1 MKKLLALVLALVMT
15 MSLVTISNAA
25 YSDKADIDLKEAVDV
40 LSAVGVFEGSDG
52 KFDPK
57 ANLTREQAAKLVA
70 YLQLGQKS
78 ADALVGGNKF
88 TDVAA
93 NRWSAGYVDYCA
105 TTGVVAGI
113 GNGQFNPTGSL
124 TALQFGKMLLV
135 CLGYDADSEGLTGA
149 DWQINTSKL
158 MTSAKLLKGLDS
170 VKATEVITREQAAQM
185 MLNALKAPTV
195 EYDTKGSTITIN
207 GAVIGI
213 GGSKATYV
221 TATVAE
227 DSTVKNIGKTQLTN
241 SNEYTVELG
250 EKLFSNLKLNST
262 ADAFMR
268 PATKWTLKAETI
280 GTYADTPDLT
290 YTAGTKIGTIYS
302 DLGLSDGIS
311 KKNVTEYV
319 DGVYAGAFAYDIVKG
334 SKDKVGGNGVL
345 LNVYYNDDAE
355 TITFVEVNTYIGKV
369 TAAYP
374 DTTTKDAYVKIKNM
388 DGYSCP
394 GAGKEFE
401 TESFK
406 KNDVVAYTYS
416 AKDGENSI
424 QSMALAEKVTGA
436 MSTYTISGNVT
447 VGGTKYDANKMSVST
462 VKDTVAAVDKGDD
475 VTIYL
480 DANGYVL
487 YVDADADVKYAVVLN
502 YKTGVGDLNDETKA
516 KLLFTDGTTKTVKV
530 SLAGSLTAESPFT
543 NVLAADAAEATT
555 LSQYDIVS
563 YTIGTDDVYELT
575 LVANARTTATASGA
589 TKLVSNGK
597 NTFVNNIKDVNLAAA
612 ATGAQTTTAADA
624 ETVFLVA
631 TLKADGTTVKST
643 AAYKGFANVP
653 TITLAGTKTTTMSVF
668 MDAKTNNNP
677 ATVVFVLDDAG
688 TDVTVSSNN
697 KDIIYIK
704 GSDTDKS
711 YTNALGHFYEYDCF
725 VNGDTTATTIKTES
739 QFTKDTLIYGP
750 SYNSK
755 GILIGQDAFVNADH
769 TTGTDMAYGTTTDSV
784 KNDVI
789 KLGGASYAY
798 AKNVEVY
805 FIDVD
810 GKLVAGTIDEIA
822 YDEDDM
828 VFVKLDEGILTN
840 VYIKVKDTNA
850 TVTPAVT
857 AAVNGTPVVSIASG
871 TVKTAG
877 NSLSMHNADHTAN
890 VSAKNVVVTYAIST
904 WNPST
909 NSFNAPM
916 VVSKTVGDVAAGTWI
931 DADGAP
937 VTTGIAAGVTCK
949 VVVTLTSDVASKTFP
964 EQIISST

>member
-1 MKKLLALVLALVMT
+1 MKKLLALVLALVMS

-25 YSDKADIDLKEAVDV
+25 NSDKADIDLKEAVDV

-345 LNVYYNDDAE
+345 LNVYYDDDAE

-530 SLAGSLTAESPFT
+530 ALAGSLTAESPFT
-543 NVLAADAAEATT
+543 NVLAADDAEATT

-597 NTFVNNIKDVNLAAA
+597 NTFVNNIQDVNLSTA
-612 ATGAQTTTAADA
+612 ATGNQTTNAADA

-631 TLKADGTTVKST
+631 TLKADGTVKST

-653 TITLAGTKTTTMSVF
+653 TITLADTKTTTMSVF
-668 MDAKTNNNP
+668 MDAKTSNNP

-688 TDVTVSSNN
+688 TNVTVSSNN

-937 VTTGIAAGVTCK
+937 VTTGIAADVTCK

>member
-105 TTGVVAGI
+105 TTGVVAGV

-195 EYDTKGSTITIN
+195 EYDTKGSTIIIN

-319 DGVYAGAFAYDIVKG
+319 DGDYAGAFAYDIVKG

-447 VGGTKYDANKMSVST
+447 VGGTKYDANKASVST

-530 SLAGSLTAESPFT
+530 ALAGSLTAESTFT
-543 NVLAADAAEATT
+543 NVLAPTDAESAT

-597 NTFVNNIKDVNLAAA
+597 NTFVNNIKDVNLSTA
-612 ATGAQTTTAADA
+612 ATGNQTTNAADA

-631 TLKADGTTVKST
+631 TLKADGTVKST

-653 TITLAGTKTTTMSVF
+653 TITLADGETTTMSVF

-704 GSDTDKS
+704 GNSSHTGAPNYTGRS

-739 QFTKDTLIYGP
+739 PFTKDTLIYGP

-755 GILIGQDAFVNADH
+755 GILIDSDDSATYSTVTSDNVVAGSE
-769 TTGTDMAYGTTTDSV
+769 MAYRYGTDSV

-828 VFVKLDEGILTN
+828 VFVKTDDDGILTN
-840 VYIKVKDTNA
+840 VYIKVIDKAEEVTPGAATENIVKNVA
-850 TVTPAVT
+850 LTYAANTYTVTWDVDNYKANTT
-857 AAVNGTPVVSIASG
+857 AKVEIYTINGNKLATSTTWPGDTTEGNRVGFSL
-871 TVKTAG
+871 TAPY
-877 NSLSMHNADHTAN
+877 TALN
-890 VSAKNVVVTYAIST
+890 PSVQYNVVVTMG
-904 WNPST
+904 N
-909 NSFNAPM
+909 
-916 VVSKTVGDVAAGTWI
+916 V
-931 DADGAP
+931 
-937 VTTGIAAGVTCK
+937 
-949 VVVTLTSDVASKTFP
+949 
-964 EQIISST
+964 SSTFRCEIV

>member
-1 MKKLLALVLALVMT
+1 MKKLLALVLALVMS

-319 DGVYAGAFAYDIVKG
+319 DGDYAGAFAYDIVKG

-345 LNVYYNDDAE
+345 LNVYYDDDAE

-388 DGYSCP
+388 DGYGCP

-447 VGGTKYDANKMSVST
+447 VGGTKYDANKASVLT

-530 SLAGSLTAESPFT
+530 ALADKLTAET
-543 NVLAADAAEATT
+543 NFGTVLGANDNEVAT

-597 NTFVNNIKDVNLAAA
+597 NTFVNNIKDVNLTKAN
-612 ATGAQTTTAADA
+612 AQTTTAADA

-631 TLKADGTTVKST
+631 TLKADGTVKST

-653 TITLAGTKTTTMSVF
+653 TITLADGETTTMSVF

-704 GSDTDKS
+704 GNSSHTGAPGYTGRS

-739 QFTKDTLIYGP
+739 PFTKDTLIYGP

-755 GILIGQDAFVNADH
+755 GILIDSDDSATYSTVTSDNVVAGSE
-769 TTGTDMAYGTTTDSV
+769 MAYRYGTDSV

-828 VFVKLDEGILTN
+828 VFVKTDDDGILTN
-840 VYIKVKDTNA
+840 VYIKVIDKA
-850 TVTPAVT
+850 EEVTPGTATENIVKNVALTYTPGTYKVT
-857 AAVNGTPVVSIASG
+857 WDVDNYKANTTAKVEIYTINGNKLATSTTWAGDTTEGNRVGFSLTAPYTALNAS
-871 TVKTAG
+871 VQY
-877 NSLSMHNADHTAN
+877 
-890 VSAKNVVVTYAIST
+890 NVVVTMG
-904 WNPST
+904 N
-909 NSFNAPM
+909 
-916 VVSKTVGDVAAGTWI
+916 V
-931 DADGAP
+931 
-937 VTTGIAAGVTCK
+937 
-949 VVVTLTSDVASKTFP
+949 
-964 EQIISST
+964 SSTFRCEIV

>member
-1 MKKLLALVLALVMT
+1 MKKLLALVLALVMS

-170 VKATEVITREQAAQM
+170 VKATDVITREQAAQM

-502 YKTGVGDLNDETKA
+502 YKTKVGDLNDETKA

-530 SLAGSLTAESPFT
+530 ALATGLTAETDFST
-543 NVLAADAAEATT
+543 VLAADAAEATT

-597 NTFVNNIKDVNLAAA
+597 NTFVNNITDVNLAEAN
-612 ATGAQTTTAADA
+612 AQTTTAADA

-631 TLKADGTTVKST
+631 TLKADGTVKST

-653 TITLAGTKTTTMSVF
+653 TITLADTKTTTMSVF
-668 MDAKTNNNP
+668 MDAKTSNNP

-688 TDVTVSSNN
+688 TNVTVSSNN

-704 GSDTDKS
+704 GNSSHTGAPDYTGRS

-739 QFTKDTLIYGP
+739 PFTKDTLIYGP

-755 GILIGQDAFVNADH
+755 GILIDSDDSATYSTVTSDNVVAGSE
-769 TTGTDMAYGTTTDSV
+769 MAYRYGTDSV

-828 VFVKLDEGILTN
+828 VFVKTDDDGILTN
-840 VYIKVKDTNA
+840 VYIKVIDKA
-850 TVTPAVT
+850 EEVTPGTATENIVKNVALTYTPGTYKVT
-857 AAVNGTPVVSIASG
+857 WDVDNYKANTTAKVEIYTINGNKLATSTTWAGDTTEGNRVGFSLTAPYTALNAS
-871 TVKTAG
+871 VQY
-877 NSLSMHNADHTAN
+877 
-890 VSAKNVVVTYAIST
+890 NVVVTMG
-904 WNPST
+904 N
-909 NSFNAPM
+909 
-916 VVSKTVGDVAAGTWI
+916 V
-931 DADGAP
+931 
-937 VTTGIAAGVTCK
+937 
-949 VVVTLTSDVASKTFP
+949 
-964 EQIISST
+964 SSTFRCEIV

>member
-1 MKKLLALVLALVMT
+1 MKKLLALVLALVMS

-195 EYDTKGSTITIN
+195 EYDTKGSAITIN

-319 DGVYAGAFAYDIVKG
+319 DGDYAGAFAYDIVKG

-345 LNVYYNDDAE
+345 LNVYYDDDAE

-388 DGYSCP
+388 DGYGCP

-447 VGGTKYDANKMSVST
+447 VGGTKYDANKASVLT

-530 SLAGSLTAESPFT
+530 ALADKLTAET
-543 NVLAADAAEATT
+543 NFGTVLGANDNEVAT

-597 NTFVNNIKDVNLAAA
+597 NTFVNNIKDVNLTKAN
-612 ATGAQTTTAADA
+612 AQTTTAADA

-631 TLKADGTTVKST
+631 TLKADGTVKST

-653 TITLAGTKTTTMSVF
+653 TITLADGETTTMSVF

-704 GSDTDKS
+704 GNSSHTGAPDYTGRS

-739 QFTKDTLIYGP
+739 PFTKDTLIYGP

-755 GILIGQDAFVNADH
+755 GILIDSDDSATYSTVTSDNVVAGSE
-769 TTGTDMAYGTTTDSV
+769 MAYRYGTDSV

-828 VFVKLDEGILTN
+828 VFVKTDDDGILTN
-840 VYIKVKDTNA
+840 VYIKVIDKA
-850 TVTPAVT
+850 EEVTPGTATENIVKNVALTYTPGTYKVT
-857 AAVNGTPVVSIASG
+857 WDVDNYKANTTAKVEIYTINGNKLATSTTWAGDTTEGNRVGFSLTAPYTALNAS
-871 TVKTAG
+871 VQY
-877 NSLSMHNADHTAN
+877 
-890 VSAKNVVVTYAIST
+890 NVVVTMG
-904 WNPST
+904 N
-909 NSFNAPM
+909 
-916 VVSKTVGDVAAGTWI
+916 V
-931 DADGAP
+931 
-937 VTTGIAAGVTCK
+937 
-949 VVVTLTSDVASKTFP
+949 
-964 EQIISST
+964 SSTFRCEIV

>member
-105 TTGVVAGI
+105 TTGVVAGV

-195 EYDTKGSTITIN
+195 EYDTKGSTIIIN

-319 DGVYAGAFAYDIVKG
+319 DGDYAGAFAYDIVKG

-374 DTTTKDAYVKIKNM
+374 HTTTKDAYVMIKNR

-530 SLAGSLTAESPFT
+530 ALAGSLTAESPFT

-597 NTFVNNIKDVNLAAA
+597 NTFVNNIKDVNLSTA
-612 ATGAQTTTAADA
+612 ATGNQTTNAADA

-631 TLKADGTTVKST
+631 TLKADGTVKST

-653 TITLAGTKTTTMSVF
+653 TITLADTKTTTMSVF
-668 MDAKTNNNP
+668 MDAKTSNNP

-688 TDVTVSSNN
+688 TNVTVSSNN

>member
-1 MKKLLALVLALVMT
+1 MKKLLALVLALVMS

-345 LNVYYNDDAE
+345 LNVYYDDDAE

-530 SLAGSLTAESPFT
+530 ALAGSLTAESPFT

-597 NTFVNNIKDVNLAAA
+597 NTFVNNIKDVNLSTA
-612 ATGAQTTTAADA
+612 ATGNQTTNAADA

-631 TLKADGTTVKST
+631 TLKADGTVKST

-653 TITLAGTKTTTMSVF
+653 TITLADTKTTTMSVF
-668 MDAKTNNNP
+668 MDAKTSNNP

-688 TDVTVSSNN
+688 TNVTVSSNN

-871 TVKTAG
+871 TVKTTG

-964 EQIISST
+964 EQIIFST

>member
-105 TTGVVAGI
+105 TTGVVAGV

-170 VKATEVITREQAAQM
+170 VKATDVITREQAAQM

-195 EYDTKGSTITIN
+195 EYNTKGSTITIN

-530 SLAGSLTAESPFT
+530 ALAGSLTAESTFT
-543 NVLAADAAEATT
+543 NVLAPTDAESAT

-597 NTFVNNIKDVNLAAA
+597 NTFVNNIKDVNLSTA
-612 ATGAQTTTAADA
+612 ATGNQTTNAADA

-631 TLKADGTTVKST
+631 TLKADGTVKST

-653 TITLAGTKTTTMSVF
+653 TITLADGETTTMSVF

-704 GSDTDKS
+704 GNSSHTGAPNYTGRS

-739 QFTKDTLIYGP
+739 PFTKDTLIYGP

-755 GILIGQDAFVNADH
+755 GILIDSDDSATYSTVTSDNVVAGSE
-769 TTGTDMAYGTTTDSV
+769 MAYRYGTDSV

-822 YDEDDM
+822 YDEDDR
-828 VFVKLDEGILTN
+828 VYLKTDDDGILTN
-840 VYIKVKDTNA
+840 VYIKVIDKAEEVTPGAATENIVKNVA
-850 TVTPAVT
+850 LTYAANTYTVTWDVDNYKANTT
-857 AAVNGTPVVSIASG
+857 AKVEIYTINGNKLATSTTWPGDTTEGNRVGFSL
-871 TVKTAG
+871 TAPY
-877 NSLSMHNADHTAN
+877 TALN
-890 VSAKNVVVTYAIST
+890 PSVQYNVVVTMG
-904 WNPST
+904 N
-909 NSFNAPM
+909 
-916 VVSKTVGDVAAGTWI
+916 V
-931 DADGAP
+931 
-937 VTTGIAAGVTCK
+937 
-949 VVVTLTSDVASKTFP
+949 
-964 EQIISST
+964 SSTFRCEIV

>member
-105 TTGVVAGI
+105 TTGVVAGV

-195 EYDTKGSTITIN
+195 EYDTKGSTITVN

-250 EKLFSNLKLNST
+250 EKLFSNLKLNRT

-319 DGVYAGAFAYDIVKG
+319 DGDYAGAFAYDIVKG

-345 LNVYYNDDAE
+345 LNVYYDDDAE

-502 YKTGVGDLNDETKA
+502 YKTKVGDLNDETKA

-530 SLAGSLTAESPFT
+530 ALAGSLTAETDFST
-543 NVLAADAAEATT
+543 VLAADAAEATT

-597 NTFVNNIKDVNLAAA
+597 NTFVNNIKDVNLAEAN
-612 ATGAQTTTAADA
+612 AQTTTAADA

-631 TLKADGTTVKST
+631 TLKADGTVKST

-653 TITLAGTKTTTMSVF
+653 TITLADTKTTTMSVF

-688 TDVTVSSNN
+688 TNVTVSSNN

-704 GSDTDKS
+704 GNSSHTGAPNYTGRS

-739 QFTKDTLIYGP
+739 PFTKDTLIYGP

-755 GILIGQDAFVNADH
+755 GILIDSDDSATYS
-769 TTGTDMAYGTTTDSV
+769 TTVTSDNVVAGSEMAYRYGTDSV

-828 VFVKLDEGILTN
+828 VFVKTDDDGILTN
-840 VYIKVKDTNA
+840 VYIKVIDKAEEVTPG
-850 TVTPAVT
+850 TPAV
-857 AAVNGTPVVSIASG
+857 VVSTIEA
-871 TVKTAG
+871 TAG
-877 NSLSMHNADHTAN
+877 TNKIEAI
-890 VSAKNVVVTYAIST
+890 NVVCSDNVTSNT
-904 WNPST
+904 K
-909 NSFNAPM
+909 
-916 VVSKTVGDVAAGTWI
+916 VSVSLQVLNNAGTW
-931 DADGAP
+931 
-937 VTTGIAAGVTCK
+937 TTLKTLTFNIAAGSKWDTAPQTVTGLAGGQYKLVCGT
-949 VVVTLTSDVASKTFP
+949 VEQLVTVA
-964 EQIISST
+964 

>member
-1 MKKLLALVLALVMT
+1 MKKLLALVLALVMS

-105 TTGVVAGI
+105 TTGVVAGV

-195 EYDTKGSTITIN
+195 EYDTKGSTIIIN

-319 DGVYAGAFAYDIVKG
+319 DGDYAGAFAYDIVKG

-530 SLAGSLTAESPFT
+530 ALAGSLTAESPFT

-597 NTFVNNIKDVNLAAA
+597 NTFVNNIKDVNLSTA
-612 ATGAQTTTAADA
+612 ATGNQTTNAADA

-631 TLKADGTTVKST
+631 TLKADGTVKST

-653 TITLAGTKTTTMSVF
+653 TITLADTKTTTMSVF
-668 MDAKTNNNP
+668 MDAKTSNNP

-688 TDVTVSSNN
+688 TNVTVSSNN

>member
-1 MKKLLALVLALVMT
+1 MKKLLALVLALVMS

-319 DGVYAGAFAYDIVKG
+319 DGDYAGAFAYDIVKG

-345 LNVYYNDDAE
+345 LNVYYDDDAE

-388 DGYSCP
+388 DGYGCP

-447 VGGTKYDANKMSVST
+447 VGGTKYDANKASVLT

-530 SLAGSLTAESPFT
+530 ALADKLTAET
-543 NVLAADAAEATT
+543 NFGTVLGANDNEVAT

-597 NTFVNNIKDVNLAAA
+597 NTFVNNIKDVNLTKAN
-612 ATGAQTTTAADA
+612 AQTTTAADA

-631 TLKADGTTVKST
+631 TLKADGTVKST

-653 TITLAGTKTTTMSVF
+653 TITLADGEATTMSVF

-704 GSDTDKS
+704 GNSSHTGAPDYTGRS

-739 QFTKDTLIYGP
+739 PFTKDTLIYGP

-755 GILIGQDAFVNADH
+755 GILIDSDDSATYSTVTSDNVVAGSE
-769 TTGTDMAYGTTTDSV
+769 MAYRYGTDSV

-828 VFVKLDEGILTN
+828 VFVKTDDDGILTN
-840 VYIKVKDTNA
+840 VYIKVIDKA
-850 TVTPAVT
+850 EEVTPGTATENIVKNVALTYTPGTYKVT
-857 AAVNGTPVVSIASG
+857 WDVDNYKANTTAKVEIYTINGNKLATSTTWAGDTTEGNRVGFSLTAPYTALNAS
-871 TVKTAG
+871 VQY
-877 NSLSMHNADHTAN
+877 
-890 VSAKNVVVTYAIST
+890 NVVVTMG
-904 WNPST
+904 N
-909 NSFNAPM
+909 
-916 VVSKTVGDVAAGTWI
+916 V
-931 DADGAP
+931 
-937 VTTGIAAGVTCK
+937 
-949 VVVTLTSDVASKTFP
+949 
-964 EQIISST
+964 SSTFRCEIV

>member
-1 MKKLLALVLALVMT
+1 MKKLLALVLALVMS

-70 YLQLGQKS
+70 YLQLSQKS

-105 TTGVVAGI
+105 TTGVVAGV

-135 CLGYDADSEGLTGA
+135 CLGYDATTENLTGA

-158 MTSAKLLKGLDS
+158 MASAKLLKGLDS
-170 VKATEVITREQAAQM
+170 VKANDVITREQAAQM
-185 MLNALKAPTV
+185 MLNAIKAPTV
-195 EYDTKGSTITIN
+195 EYDTKGSTITI
-207 GAVIGI
+207 GGTVIGI

-319 DGVYAGAFAYDIVKG
+319 DGDYAGAFAYDIVKG

-374 DTTTKDAYVKIKNM
+374 DTTTKDAYVKVKDM
-388 DGYSCP
+388 DGYACP

-416 AKDGENSI
+416 NKAGENSI

-447 VGGTKYDANKMSVST
+447 VGGTKYDANKASVLT

-487 YVDADADVKYAVVLN
+487 YVDADADVKYAVVLDYSN
-502 YKTGVGDLNDETKA
+502 KAGDFNTTKKA
-516 KLLFTDGTTKTVKV
+516 KLLFTDGSTKTVEVAIAAAQTPTINPTATPAVDEFNAYTNGKV
-530 SLAGSLTAESPFT
+530 SK
-543 NVLAADAAEATT
+543 
-555 LSQYDIVS
+555 YDIVS
-563 YTIGTDDVYELT
+563 YTIGTDDVYELA
-575 LVANARTTATASGA
+575 LVSDAADTDAGVTGG
-589 TKLVSNGK
+589 TKLVTNGK
-597 NTFVNNIKDVNLAAA
+597 NTFVNNIKDVNLTTAAA
-612 ATGAQTTTAADA
+612 GNQNTNAADA

-631 TLKADGTTVKST
+631 TLKDDGTTVKST

-653 TITLAGTKTTTMSVF
+653 TITLADTKTTTMSVF
-668 MDAKTNNNP
+668 MDAKTSNNP

-688 TDVTVSSNN
+688 TNVTVSSNN

-704 GSDTDKS
+704 GNSSHTGAPNYTGRS

-739 QFTKDTLIYGP
+739 PFTKDTLIYGP

-755 GILIGQDAFVNADH
+755 GILIDSDDSATYSTVTSDNVVAGSE
-769 TTGTDMAYGTTTDSV
+769 MAYRYGTDSV

-810 GKLVAGTIDEIA
+810 GKLVG
-822 YDEDDM
+822 
-828 VFVKLDEGILTN
+828 
-840 VYIKVKDTNA
+840 
-850 TVTPAVT
+850 
-857 AAVNGTPVVSIASG
+857 
-871 TVKTAG
+871 
-877 NSLSMHNADHTAN
+877 
-890 VSAKNVVVTYAIST
+890 
-904 WNPST
+904 W
-909 NSFNAPM
+909 
-916 VVSKTVGDVAAGTWI
+916 SKQYQTTQERVGDYLIHGGDNMESGNEAALIQMGPLL
-931 DADGAP
+931 DGDNYDKLP
-937 VTTGIAAGVTCK
+937 LEIRNMSMDFWK
-949 VVVTLTSDVASKTFP
+949 
-964 EQIISST
+964 

>member
-1 MKKLLALVLALVMT
+1 MKKLLALVLALVMS

-319 DGVYAGAFAYDIVKG
+319 DGDYAGAFAYDIVKG

-345 LNVYYNDDAE
+345 LNVYYDDDAE

-388 DGYSCP
+388 DGYGCP

-447 VGGTKYDANKMSVST
+447 VGGTKYDANKASVLT

-530 SLAGSLTAESPFT
+530 ALADKLTAET
-543 NVLAADAAEATT
+543 NFGTVLGANDNEVAT

-597 NTFVNNIKDVNLAAA
+597 NTFVNNIKDVNLTKAN
-612 ATGAQTTTAADA
+612 AQTTTAADA

-631 TLKADGTTVKST
+631 TLKADGTVKST

-653 TITLAGTKTTTMSVF
+653 TITLADTKTTTMSVF

-688 TDVTVSSNN
+688 TNVTVSSNN

-704 GSDTDKS
+704 GNSSHTGAPNYTGRS

-739 QFTKDTLIYGP
+739 PFTKDTLIYGP

-755 GILIGQDAFVNADH
+755 GILIDSDDSATYS
-769 TTGTDMAYGTTTDSV
+769 TTVTSDNVVAGSEMAYRYGTDSV

-828 VFVKLDEGILTN
+828 VFVKTDDDGILTN
-840 VYIKVKDTNA
+840 VYIKVIDKAEEVTPG
-850 TVTPAVT
+850 TPAV
-857 AAVNGTPVVSIASG
+857 VVSTIEA
-871 TVKTAG
+871 TADT
-877 NSLSMHNADHTAN
+877 NMIKAI
-890 VSAKNVVVTYAIST
+890 NVVCSDNVTSNT
-904 WNPST
+904 K
-909 NSFNAPM
+909 
-916 VVSKTVGDVAAGTWI
+916 VSVSLQVLNNAGTW
-931 DADGAP
+931 
-937 VTTGIAAGVTCK
+937 TTLKTLTFNIAAGSKWDTAPQTVTGLAGGQYKLVCGTVEK
-949 VVVTLTSDVASKTFP
+949 LVTVA
-964 EQIISST
+964 

>member
-105 TTGVVAGI
+105 TTGVVAGV

-195 EYDTKGSTITIN
+195 EYDTKGSTIIIN

-290 YTAGTKIGTIYS
+290 YTAGIKIGTIYS

-345 LNVYYNDDAE
+345 LNVYYDDDAE

-530 SLAGSLTAESPFT
+530 ALAGSLTAESPFT

-597 NTFVNNIKDVNLAAA
+597 NTFVNNIKDVNLSTA
-612 ATGAQTTTAADA
+612 ATGNQTTNAADA

-631 TLKADGTTVKST
+631 TLKADGTVKST

-653 TITLAGTKTTTMSVF
+653 TITLADTKTTTMSVF
-668 MDAKTNNNP
+668 MDAKTSNNP

-688 TDVTVSSNN
+688 TNVTVSSNN

>member
-1 MKKLLALVLALVMT
+1 MKKLLALVLALVMS

-345 LNVYYNDDAE
+345 LNVYYDDDAE

-374 DTTTKDAYVKIKNM
+374 DTTTKDAYVKVKDM
-388 DGYSCP
+388 DGYACP

-416 AKDGENSI
+416 NKAGENSI
-424 QSMALAEKVTGA
+424 QSMALAEKITGA

-447 VGGTKYDANKMSVST
+447 VGGTKYDANKASVST

-502 YKTGVGDLNDETKA
+502 YKTKVGDLNDETKA

-530 SLAGSLTAESPFT
+530 ALTTAQTPTVDPAAGTDEFNAYTPDKVSK
-543 NVLAADAAEATT
+543 
-555 LSQYDIVS
+555 YDIVS
-563 YTIGTDDVYELT
+563 YTIGTDDVYELA
-575 LVANARTTATASGA
+575 LVSDAAATDAGVTGG

-597 NTFVNNIKDVNLAAA
+597 NTFVNNITDVNLAEAS
-612 ATGAQTTTAADA
+612 AQTTNAADA

-631 TLKADGTTVKST
+631 TLKADGTVKST

-653 TITLAGTKTTTMSVF
+653 TITLAATKTTTMSVF

-704 GSDTDKS
+704 GNSSHIGAPNYPGRS

-739 QFTKDTLIYGP
+739 PFTKDTLIYGP

-755 GILIGQDAFVNADH
+755 GILIDSDDSATYS
-769 TTGTDMAYGTTTDSV
+769 TTVTSDNVVAGSEMAYRYGTDSV

-828 VFVKLDEGILTN
+828 VFVKTDDDGILTN
-840 VYIKVKDTNA
+840 VYIKVIDKAEEVTPG
-850 TVTPAVT
+850 TPAV
-857 AAVNGTPVVSIASG
+857 VVSTIEA
-871 TVKTAG
+871 TADT
-877 NSLSMHNADHTAN
+877 NMIKAI
-890 VSAKNVVVTYAIST
+890 NVVCSDNVTSNT
-904 WNPST
+904 K
-909 NSFNAPM
+909 
-916 VVSKTVGDVAAGTWI
+916 VSVSLQVLNNAGTW
-931 DADGAP
+931 
-937 VTTGIAAGVTCK
+937 TTLKTLTFNIAAGSKWDTAPQTVTGLAGGQYKLVCGTVEK
-949 VVVTLTSDVASKTFP
+949 LVTVA
-964 EQIISST
+964 

>member
-1 MKKLLALVLALVMT
+1 MKKLLALVLALVMS

-319 DGVYAGAFAYDIVKG
+319 DGDYAGAFAYDIVKG

-345 LNVYYNDDAE
+345 LNVYYDDDAE

-374 DTTTKDAYVKIKNM
+374 DTTTKDAYVKVKDM
-388 DGYSCP
+388 DGYGCP

-416 AKDGENSI
+416 YKAGENSI

-447 VGGTKYDANKMSVST
+447 VGGTKYDANKASVLT

-502 YKTGVGDLNDETKA
+502 YKTKVGDLNDETKA

-530 SLAGSLTAESPFT
+530 SLTAAQIPTVNS
-543 NVLAADAAEATT
+543 TT
-555 LSQYDIVS
+555 DEFNACTPSKVSKYDIVS
-563 YTIGTDDVYELT
+563 YTIGTDDVYELA
-575 LVANARTTATASGA
+575 LVSDAATTDAGVTGG
-589 TKLVSNGK
+589 TKLVTNGK
-597 NTFVNNIKDVNLAAA
+597 NTFVNNITDVNLSTA
-612 ATGAQTTTAADA
+612 ATGNQTTNAADA

-631 TLKADGTTVKST
+631 TLKADGTVKST

-653 TITLAGTKTTTMSVF
+653 TITLADGETTTMSVF
-668 MDAKTNNNP
+668 MDAKTDNNP

-704 GSDTDKS
+704 GNSSHTGAPNYTGRS

-739 QFTKDTLIYGP
+739 PFTKDTLIYGP

-755 GILIGQDAFVNADH
+755 GILIDSDDSATYSTVTSDNVVAGSE
-769 TTGTDMAYGTTTDSV
+769 MAYRYGTDSV

-822 YDEDDM
+822 YDEDDR
-828 VFVKLDEGILTN
+828 VYLKTDDDGILTN
-840 VYIKVKDTNA
+840 VYINVIDKAEEVTPG
-850 TVTPAVT
+850 TPAV
-857 AAVNGTPVVSIASG
+857 VVSTIEA
-871 TVKTAG
+871 TADT
-877 NSLSMHNADHTAN
+877 NMIKAI
-890 VSAKNVVVTYAIST
+890 NVVCSDNVTSNT
-904 WNPST
+904 K
-909 NSFNAPM
+909 
-916 VVSKTVGDVAAGTWI
+916 VSVSLQVLNNAGTW
-931 DADGAP
+931 
-937 VTTGIAAGVTCK
+937 TTLKTLTFNIAAGDKWDTTPQTVTGLAVGQYKLVCGT
-949 VVVTLTSDVASKTFP
+949 VEQLVTVA
-964 EQIISST
+964 

>member
-1 MKKLLALVLALVMT
+1 MKKLLALVLALVMS

-345 LNVYYNDDAE
+345 LNVYYDDDAE

-530 SLAGSLTAESPFT
+530 ALAGSLTAESPFT

-597 NTFVNNIKDVNLAAA
+597 NTFVNNIKDVNLSTA
-612 ATGAQTTTAADA
+612 ATGNQTTNAADA

-631 TLKADGTTVKST
+631 TLKADGTVKST

-653 TITLAGTKTTTMSVF
+653 TITLADTKTTTMSVF
-668 MDAKTNNNP
+668 MDAKTSNNP

-688 TDVTVSSNN
+688 TNVTVSSNN

-750 SYNSK
+750 SCNSK